1 MYTMAQIFGKLGN
14 RMRKLMGRMDQYQEA
29 ITFAEAGQPEHVQEL
44 LMTDEGE
51 EKTAAKLLVVGR
63 ESTFSREIIDYALE
77 MAQRM
82 SYEILA
88 LNTVALSCETFKL
101 FSLSSNKLCQEFRE
115 ISEENVGVFRQAAER
130 IGIPISHVVKFSEP
144 NEALE
149 EMKKEYGDIE
159 FVISEAE
166 EEQVTRRVE
175 EGDRARQD
183 IFVYT
188 MV

>member
-1 MYTMAQIFGKLGN
+1 MRARIFGKLRN
-14 RMRKLMGRMDQYQEA
+14 RTRKLMGRMDQYQEA
-29 ITFAEAGQPEHVQEL
+29 ITFAEAGQPEHVQEML
-44 LMTDEGE
+44 TADEGE

-88 LNTVALSCETFKL
+88 LNSVALSCETFNL

-115 ISEENVGVFRQAAER
+115 ISEENVRVFQQEAEKK
-130 IGIPISHVVKFSEP
+130 GIHFSHVVKFVEP
-144 NEALE
+144 DEALAE
-149 EMKKEYGDIE
+149 IKREYKDIE

-166 EEQVTRRVE
+166 EEQVTRRIE
-175 EGDRARQD
+175 EGERARQD

>member
-1 MYTMAQIFGKLGN
+1 MRVKIFGKFRN
-14 RMRKLMGRMDQYQEA
+14 RTRKLMGKMDQYQEA
-29 ITFAEAGQPEHVQEL
+29 ITFAEAGQSEHVDEL
-44 LMTDEGE
+44 FMADEGE
-51 EKTAAKLLVVGR
+51 EKTVAKLLVVGR

-88 LNTVALSCETFKL
+88 LNSVALSCETFNL

-115 ISEENVGVFRQAAER
+115 ISQENVRVFREAAEKA
-130 IGIPISHVVKFSEP
+130 GVAFYHAVKFVEP

-149 EMKKEYGDIE
+149 EIKREYKDIE

-166 EEQVTRRVE
+166 EEPATRRVE
-175 EGDRARQD
+175 EGARARQD

>member
-1 MYTMAQIFGKLGN
+1 MAQIFGKLGN

-29 ITFAEAGQPEHVQEL
+29 ITFAEAGQPEHVREL
-44 LMTDEGE
+44 LMTDEGQ
-51 EKTAAKLLVVGR
+51 EKTTAKLLVVGR
-63 ESTFSREIIDYALE
+63 ESTFSREVIDYALE

-82 SYEILA
+82 SYEIVA
-88 LNTVALSCETFKL
+88 LNTAPLSCETFKL
-101 FSLSSNKLCQEFRE
+101 FSSSRNKICQEFKK
-115 ISEENVGVFRQAAER
+115 ISEENAGVFRQAAER
-130 IGIPISHVVKFSEP
+130 IGIPVTHVVKFSGP

-159 FVISEAE
+159 FVISEAQE
-166 EEQVTRRVE
+166 DQLTSRVAKGE
-175 EGDRARQD
+175 RARQD

>member
-1 MYTMAQIFGKLGN
+1 MTKIFGKLSS
-14 RMRKLMGRMDQYQEA
+14 RVRKFTGRMDRYQEA
-29 ITFAEAGQPEHVQEL
+29 ITFAEAGQLEHVQEL
-44 LMTDEGE
+44 LITE
-51 EKTAAKLLVVGR
+51 EEEQKTAAKLLVVGR

-115 ISEENVGVFRQAAER
+115 ISEENVRVFREEAEK
-130 IGIPISHVVKFSEP
+130 IGLSFSHAVKFIEP
-144 NEALE
+144 DEALE
-149 EMKKEYGDIE
+149 EMKREYKDIE

-175 EGDRARQD
+175 EGERARRD

>member
-1 MYTMAQIFGKLGN
+1 MRAKIFGKFRN
-14 RMRKLMGRMDQYQEA
+14 RTRKLMGQMDQYQEA
-29 ITFAEAGQPEHVQEL
+29 ITFAEAGQPEHVKEL
-44 LMTDEGE
+44 LMADEDE
-51 EKTAAKLLVVGR
+51 ENNVAKLLVVGR

-88 LNTVALSCETFKL
+88 LNSVALSCETFNL
-101 FSLSSNKLCQEFRE
+101 FSLSSKKLCQEFCE
-115 ISEENVGVFRQAAER
+115 ISEENVRVFKEEAEKT
-130 IGIPISHVVKFSEP
+130 GIPFSHVVKFVEP
-144 NEALE
+144 DEALE
-149 EMKKEYGDIE
+149 EIKREYKDIE

-166 EEQVTRRVE
+166 EEQVNRRVE
-175 EGDRARQD
+175 EGERVRQD

>member
-1 MYTMAQIFGKLGN
+1 MRAKIFGKLRN
-14 RMRKLMGRMDQYQEA
+14 RTRRLMGRMDQYQEA
-29 ITFAEAGQPEHVQEL
+29 ITFAEAGQPEHVREML
-44 LMTDEGE
+44 VENKDE
-51 EKTAAKLLVVGR
+51 EKTVAKLLVVGR

-88 LNTVALSCETFKL
+88 LNSVALSCETFNL
-101 FSLSSNKLCQEFRE
+101 FSLSSNKLCEEFRK
-115 ISEENVGVFRQAAER
+115 ISEENVRVFQQDAAKAGVSF
-130 IGIPISHVVKFSEP
+130 SHVVKFVEP
-144 NEALE
+144 DEALE
-149 EMKKEYGDIE
+149 EIKREYKDIE

-166 EEQVTRRVE
+166 EEHVTRRVE
-175 EGDRARQD
+175 EGERARQD

>member
-1 MYTMAQIFGKLGN
+1 MAQIFGKLGN

-44 LMTDEGE
+44 LMTGEGEGE
-51 EKTAAKLLVVGR
+51 ERTAAKLHVV
-63 ESTFSREIIDYALE
+63 T
-77 MAQRM
+77 
-82 SYEILA
+82 
-88 LNTVALSCETFKL
+88 
-101 FSLSSNKLCQEFRE
+101 
-115 ISEENVGVFRQAAER
+115 
-130 IGIPISHVVKFSEP
+130 HVVKFSGP

-159 FVISEAE
+159 FVISEAQE
-166 EEQVTRRVE
+166 DQLTSRVE
-175 EGDRARQD
+175 EGERARQD

>member
-1 MYTMAQIFGKLGN
+1 
-14 RMRKLMGRMDQYQEA
+14 MDQYQEA
-29 ITFAEAGQPEHVQEL
+29 ITFAEAGQPEHVREL

-51 EKTAAKLLVVGR
+51 KKTTAKLLVVGR
-63 ESTFSREIIDYALE
+63 ESTFSREVIDYALE

-82 SYEILA
+82 SYEIVA
-88 LNTVALSCETFKL
+88 LNTAPLSCETFKL
-101 FSLSSNKLCQEFRE
+101 FSTSRSKICQEFQK
-115 ISEENVGVFRQAAER
+115 ISEENVGVFRQAAEK
-130 IGIPISHVVKFSEP
+130 IGIPVSHVVKFCEA

-175 EGDRARQD
+175 EGERVRQD

>member
-1 MYTMAQIFGKLGN
+1 MRANIFGKLRN
-14 RMRKLMGRMDQYQEA
+14 KTRKLMGRMDQYQEA
-29 ITFAEAGQPEHVQEL
+29 IAFAEAGQPEQVQEL
-44 LMTDEGE
+44 LMADEGE
-51 EKTAAKLLVVGR
+51 EKTVPKLLVVGR
-63 ESTFSREIIDYALE
+63 ESTFSREIVDYALE

-88 LNTVALSCETFKL
+88 LNSVALSCETFSL
-101 FSLSSNKLCQEFRE
+101 FSLSSSKLCQEFRE
-115 ISEENVGVFRQAAER
+115 ISEENVRVFKEEAEKT
-130 IGIPISHVVKFSEP
+130 GTPFSHVIKFVEP
-144 NEALE
+144 DEALE
-149 EMKKEYGDIE
+149 EIKSEHKDIE

-175 EGDRARQD
+175 EGERVRQD

>member
-1 MYTMAQIFGKLGN
+1 MRAKFFGKLRN
-14 RMRKLMGRMDQYQEA
+14 RTRKLMGRMDQYQEA
-29 ITFAEAGQPEHVQEL
+29 ITFAEAGQSEHVKEL
-44 LMTDEGE
+44 LMADEGE
-51 EKTAAKLLVVGR
+51 EKTGSKLLVVGR

-88 LNTVALSCETFKL
+88 LNSVALSCETFNL
-101 FSLSSNKLCQEFRE
+101 FSLSSKKLCQEFRE
-115 ISEENVGVFRQAAER
+115 ISEENVRVFKEAVEKT
-130 IGIPISHVVKFSEP
+130 GIPFSHAVKFVEP
-144 NEALE
+144 DEALE
-149 EMKKEYGDIE
+149 EIKREYKDIE

-166 EEQVTRRVE
+166 EEQVTRRAE
-175 EGDRARQD
+175 EGQRVRQD

>member
-1 MYTMAQIFGKLGN
+1 MRVNIFGKLRN
-14 RMRKLMGRMDQYQEA
+14 RTRKFRGRMDQYQEA
-29 ITFAEAGQPEHVQEL
+29 ITFAEAGQPEHVKEL
-44 LMTDEGE
+44 LSADEGE
-51 EKTAAKLLVVGR
+51 ENNPAKLLVVGK

-88 LNTVALSCETFKL
+88 LNSVALSCETFNL

-115 ISEENVGVFRQAAER
+115 ISEENVRVFKEEAER
-130 IGIPISHVVKFSEP
+130 TGVPFFHAVKFVEP
-144 NEALE
+144 DEALE
-149 EMKKEYGDIE
+149 EIKREYKDIE

-175 EGDRARQD
+175 EGERARQD

>member
-1 MYTMAQIFGKLGN
+1 MRARIFGKLRN
-14 RMRKLMGRMDQYQEA
+14 RTRKLMGRMDQYQEA
-29 ITFAEAGQPEHVQEL
+29 ITFAEAGQPEHVQEML
-44 LMTDEGE
+44 TADEGE

-88 LNTVALSCETFKL
+88 LNSVALSCETFNL

-115 ISEENVGVFRQAAER
+115 ISEENVRVFQQEAEKN
-130 IGIPISHVVKFSEP
+130 GIHFSHVVKFVEP
-144 NEALE
+144 DEALE
-149 EMKKEYGDIE
+149 EIKREYKDIE

-175 EGDRARQD
+175 EGERARQD